1 MNAICCLMVPLLLT
15 FHAAAQSPA
24 PQNSTPTDKQSAAPS
39 GKTPAQSAALE
50 ALKAGVE
57 QFRNGQYEKAIDDF
71 KDARRFDPELLNASL
86 YLATTYSS
94 QYIPGAPSDENREK
108 GELAI
113 AEFRNVLTLDPANL
127 AATDGLGS
135 LEFQMSGSPF
145 NRELFLESKNYFQK
159 HISLKPVNVEPYYWI
174 GVIDWTLAFRADR
187 EIRTSH
193 NLPEVGLLSLPARE
207 KYSIEYGATIEEG
220 IDSLKKAISLRPD
233 YDDAMLYLN
242 LLYRRKAD
250 VVDNQSDRDAL
261 ITMADALVEK
271 VKENKTKTADQQAQP
286 QTEPRE

>member
-1 MNAICCLMVPLLLT
+1 MHAICCLIVPLLLT
-15 FHAAAQSPA
+15 FHAAQSLA
-24 PQNSTPTDKQSAAPS
+24 PQNTTSNDKQLAAPS

-71 KDARRFDPELLNASL
+71 KDAKRFDPDLLNASL

-127 AATDGLGS
+127 AAIDGFGS

-145 NRELFLESKNYFQK
+145 NRERFLESKNYFQK
-159 HISLKPVNVEPYYWI
+159 HISLKAVDVEPYYWI

-193 NLPEVGLLSLPARE
+193 NLPEVGPLSPAARE
-207 KYSIEYGATIEEG
+207 NYSIENSETIQEG
-220 IDSLKKAISLRPD
+220 IDSLKKAYPSVPIMTTPCC
-233 YDDAMLYLN
+233 
-242 LLYRRKAD
+242 
-250 VVDNQSDRDAL
+250 
-261 ITMADALVEK
+261 T
-271 VKENKTKTADQQAQP
+271 
-286 QTEPRE
+286 

>member
-1 MNAICCLMVPLLLT
+1 MNAISLMVPLLLT

-24 PQNSTPTDKQSAAPS
+24 PQSATPTDKQSAAPS

-50 ALKAGVE
+50 ALTAGVE
-57 QFRNGQYEKAIDDF
+57 QFKNGQYEKAIDDF
-71 KDARRFDPELLNASL
+71 KDARRFDPDLLNASL
-86 YLATTYSS
+86 YLATTYSF
-94 QYIPGAPSDENREK
+94 QYIPGALSDENREK

-127 AATDGLGS
+127 AAIDGLGS
-135 LEFQMSGSPF
+135 LEFQMSGSLF
-145 NRELFLESKNYFQK
+145 NRELFLESKNYFK
-159 HISLKPVNVEPYYWI
+159 RHISLKPADVEPYYWI

-193 NLPEVGLLSLPARE
+193 NLPEVGPLSPAARE
-207 KYSIEYGATIEEG
+207 KYSIEYSETIQEG

-271 VKENKTKTADQQAQP
+271 VKETKTKTVEHPAQP
-286 QTEPRE
+286 